1 MGSSWFRERSGVA
14 QHSGMRE
21 RMPQVYIKKPPL
33 MLKYSSSDMMYAS
46 IRELPAERW
55 ITGISF
61 RYRVVGTERLQRR
74 I

>member
-14 QHSGMRE
+14 QHSDE
-21 RMPQVYIKKPPL
+21 RTHAAGLHQETSSQ
-33 MLKYSSSDMMYAS
+33 LKYSSSDMMYAS